1 MPLLRAQFHTF
12 GCYIS
17 TWLSMHQ
24 CHFCEYSEIP
34 PCVHF
39 NCEYTFECSND
50 SVYSSNVNFASK
62 MQTPCL
68 SILQIAPRAPAC
80 TTLGKIHPIHWTPLI
95 CKLRKWWI
103 TYIANYDNVQVYLLY
118 RRHVYICTMRCTG
131 EQDDEV
137 CVSLYNALVFTQ
149 LLRMC
154 TYSYL
159 CVAENVTQLHRSKTN
174 DTKKSHLV
182 AFVTGIL

>member
-1 MPLLRAQFHTF
+1 MAIDAPMSL
-12 GCYIS
+12 
-17 TWLSMHQ
+17 
-24 CHFCEYSEIP
+24 CEYSEIP

-80 TTLGKIHPIHWTPLI
+80 TTLGKIHPINWTPLI

-118 RRHVYICTMRCTG
+118 RRHVYICTMRC
-131 EQDDEV
+131 
-137 CVSLYNALVFTQ
+137 
-149 LLRMC
+149 
-154 TYSYL
+154 L
-159 CVAENVTQLHRSKTN
+159 CVPLQCPCFHTTTANVYLQLSLCSRKCNFITQVQDK
-174 DTKKSHLV
+174 
-182 AFVTGIL
+182 